1 MAGRAWPFGQLRLP
15 SASRA
20 RRPGA
25 YTPDLQ
31 WKIFCHAATALGLEM
46 SPALTAQS
54 MSFAVSRSPQWG
66 RPSPPSGHKRI
77 FLHNQW
83 TNAQNDNKLGSH

>member
-31 WKIFCHAATALGLEM
+31 WKIFCHAATALGLEI

-66 RPSPPSGHKRI
+66 GLPRHQVTSGYSCIISGLVLKMTI
-77 FLHNQW
+77 
-83 TNAQNDNKLGSH
+83 S